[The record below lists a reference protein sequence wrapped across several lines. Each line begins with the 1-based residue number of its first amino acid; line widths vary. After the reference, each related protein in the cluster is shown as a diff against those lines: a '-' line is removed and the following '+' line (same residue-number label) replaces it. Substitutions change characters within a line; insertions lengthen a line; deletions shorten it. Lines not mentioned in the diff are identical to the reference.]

1 MVTAAKKTSQ
11 VIAHMAIAFAIAYAL
26 TGSFVFGG
34 LAIIIEPVIN
44 VLLLPL
50 HERAWAAMRARVR
63 TEGERYLHVAA
74 EKLSQT
80 FLHMGVAFSVLYFAT
95 GSLAFG
101 GMAAV
106 LEPIC
111 NVLLLPVHDRFWD
124 NLELRLNGQAR
135 IAQDLVSYR

>member
-1 MVTAAKKTSQ
+1 MVIVAKKSSQ
-11 VIAHMAIAFAIAYAL
+11 VLAHMAIAFTIAYAV
-26 TGSFVFGG
+26 TGSVVLGG

-44 VLLLPL
+44 VLLLPF
-50 HERAWAAMRARVR
+50 HEKAWAAIRACAVD
-63 TEGERYLHVAA
+63 EGDRYLRIAA

-80 FLHMGVAFSVLYFAT
+80 AMHMLVAFSVMVAAT

-111 NVLLLPVHDRFWD
+111 NVLLLPAHDRFWD
-124 NLELRLNGQAR
+124 KLALRLNGGAR
-135 IAQDLVSYR
+135 IA

>member
-1 MVTAAKKTSQ
+1 MVIAAKKTSQ
-11 VIAHMAIAFAIAYAL
+11 VAAHMAIAFAIAYAV
-26 TGSFVFGG
+26 TGSVVFGG
-34 LAIIIEPVIN
+34 LAIIIEPIIN

-50 HERAWAAMRARVR
+50 HARAWAAIRAL
-63 TEGERYLHVAA
+63 GGSDSDRYLRIVA

-80 FLHMGVAFSVLYFAT
+80 VLHMGVAFTVMYFAT

-111 NVLLLPVHDRFWD
+111 NVLLLPVHDRFWH
-124 NLELRLNGQAR
+124 NLELRLNANIR
-135 IAQDLVSYR
+135 TA

>member
-1 MVTAAKKTSQ
+1 MVVAAKKTSQ
-11 VIAHMAIAFAIAYAL
+11 VITHMSIAFAIAYAM
-26 TGSFVFGG
+26 TGSVVFGG
-34 LAIIIEPVIN
+34 LAIVIEPVIN

-50 HERAWAAMRARVR
+50 HEKAWAAYHLR
-63 TEGERYLHVAA
+63 TAAGRDSYLAVAG

-80 FLHMGVAFSVLYFAT
+80 AMHMIVAFSVMYVAT

-111 NVLLLPVHDRFWD
+111 NILLLPVHDRFWD
-124 NLELRLNGQAR
+124 RLELRLNGKPGLA
-135 IAQDLVSYR
+135 

>member
-1 MVTAAKKTSQ
+1 MVAAARKTSQ
-11 VIAHMAIAFAIAYAL
+11 IAAHMVIAFAITYAL
-26 TGSFVFGG
+26 TGSLIVGG
-34 LAIIIEPVIN
+34 LAIIIEPLIN

-50 HERAWAAMRARVR
+50 HEKAWSAVRARAADDR
-63 TEGERYLHVAA
+63 DRYLRIAA

-80 FLHMGVAFSVLYFAT
+80 FLHMIVAFAVMAVAT

-111 NVLLLPVHDRFWD
+111 NVLLLPFHDRFWFK
-124 NLELRLNGQAR
+124 LQLRLDGKGADS
-135 IAQDLVSYR
+135 ALTV

>member
-1 MVTAAKKTSQ
+1 MVIAAKKTSQ
-11 VIAHMAIAFAIAYAL
+11 VVAHMAIAFAIAYAV
-26 TGSFVFGG
+26 TGSIVFGG
-34 LAIIIEPVIN
+34 LAIVIEPVIN

-50 HERAWAAMRARVR
+50 HEKAWAAIHARSAN
-63 TEGERYLHVAA
+63 EAHRYLRIAG

-80 FLHMGVAFSVLYFAT
+80 VLHMGVAFAVMYSAT

-111 NVLLLPVHDRFWD
+111 NVLLLPVHDRFWKK
-124 NLELRLNGQAR
+124 LELRLNAGLR
-135 IAQDLVSYR
+135 TV

>member
-1 MVTAAKKTSQ
+1 MVIAAKKTSQ
-11 VIAHMAIAFAIAYAL
+11 VVAHMAIAFAIAYAF

-34 LAIIIEPVIN
+34 LAIVIEPIVN
-44 VLLLPL
+44 VSLLPL
-50 HERAWAAMRARVR
+50 HEKAWAAVRARAA
-63 TEGERYLHVAA
+63 TERERYLRVAA

-80 FLHMGVAFSVLYFAT
+80 VLHMGVAFSVMYCAT

-124 NLELRLNGQAR
+124 NLELRLNAQAR
-135 IAQDLVSYR
+135 IA

>member
-1 MVTAAKKTSQ
+1 MVIAAKKTSQ
-11 VIAHMAIAFAIAYAL
+11 VIAHMAIAFAIAYAV
-26 TGSFVFGG
+26 TGSVVFGG
-34 LAIIIEPVIN
+34 LAIVIEPVIN

-50 HERAWAAMRARVR
+50 HEKAWAAFRARAVNER
-63 TEGERYLHVAA
+63 ERYLRIAA

-80 FLHMGVAFSVLYFAT
+80 GMHMGVAFVVMYFAT

-111 NVLLLPVHDRFWD
+111 NVLLLPLHDRFWN
-124 NLELRLNGQAR
+124 NLELRLNGGAH
-135 IAQDLVSYR
+135 AA